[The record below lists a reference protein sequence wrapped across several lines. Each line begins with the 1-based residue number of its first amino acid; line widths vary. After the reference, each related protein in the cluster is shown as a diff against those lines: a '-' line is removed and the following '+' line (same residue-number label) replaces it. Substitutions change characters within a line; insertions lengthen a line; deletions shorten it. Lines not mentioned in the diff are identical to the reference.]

1 MKKVKDTVQ
10 QGKRII
16 SLDLGSKMGVAWG
29 DGNRPDGHEM
39 VKFTG
44 KGGFNPE
51 SFYKFYLYLNNKVQ
65 MELSSSFEDVHL
77 VIEKPNAHMPGYA
90 GVKVHFGMLGVA
102 LLIEGRWSRVTSHV
116 VPALTIKKFWTGSGR
131 AKKPDMIAEAQKRGY
146 ELVDD
151 NQADAVALY
160 VYAQEVLFGNK

>member
-1 MKKVKDTVQ
+1 
-10 QGKRII
+10 
-16 SLDLGSKMGVAWG
+16 
-29 DGNRPDGHEM
+29 
-39 VKFTG
+39 
-44 KGGFNPE
+44 
-51 SFYKFYLYLNNKVQ
+51 
-65 MELSSSFEDVHL
+65 
-77 VIEKPNAHMPGYA
+77 MPGYA